1 MGRTMMPP
9 CDPGGVRKLEDPLV
23 DAIDGGWFAGFVAGG
38 AALAQDGGIGQGV
51 RRGCNV
57 VRGGLAS
64 GGDGRRSLGE
74 GTRAGYH
81 GLGPDV
87 LHEIGAVEVAGAAIP
102 QVTREPDFLVIGG
115 PQHVWI
121 GQVLAPVNAVDL
133 PGEVHAVTRGAI
145 LQGRIVADDA
155 LLCGGAS
162 AAVDEA
168 EILVA
173 GRAL

>member
-38 AALAQDGGIGQGV
+38 AALAHGGGIGQGV
-51 RRGCNV
+51 RIGCNDV
-57 VRGGLAS
+57 VAALAS
-64 GGDGRRSLGE
+64 GGDGWRSLSE
-74 GTRAGYH
+74 GTPAGYH

-102 QVTREPDFLVIGG
+102 QVAREPDFLVIGG
-115 PQHVWI
+115 PQHVWV
-121 GQVLAPVNAVDL
+121 GQVLAAVDAMDL

-145 LQGRIVADDA
+145 R
-155 LLCGGAS
+155 
-162 AAVDEA
+162 
-168 EILVA
+168 
-173 GRAL
+173 